1 MVKPINT
8 GAKAVPRSWL
18 ESSKSFIKTVSSC
31 ARIAKDTE
39 VVINARQ
46 LVIKRRFLLIVSIA
60 FQFKVN
66 KKYPD

>member
-1 MVKPINT
+1 MVKPIKT

-18 ESSKSFIKTVSSC
+18 ESSKSFMKTVSSC
-31 ARIAKDTE
+31 ARMANDTE
-39 VVINARQ
+39 VVTNARQ

-66 KKYPD
+66 KKIA